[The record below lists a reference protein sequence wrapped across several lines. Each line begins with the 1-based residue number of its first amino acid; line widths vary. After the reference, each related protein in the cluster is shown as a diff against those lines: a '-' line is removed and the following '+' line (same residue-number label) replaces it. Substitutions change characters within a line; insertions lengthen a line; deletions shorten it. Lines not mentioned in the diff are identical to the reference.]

1 MATTVQTPPRTI
13 ISRLLNHK
21 IDHSYH
27 PHFEDLVVK
36 PLTNILPLLTGFTLL
51 AGVLLLI
58 HISIPQAEPYTSKF
72 LSLSHRQPSTGLY
85 SIGNGDVCFVL
96 FEVLTLVGLRE
107 GCMKYLLAPF
117 ARVMGVSKERKVV
130 RFSEQGWILMYYSVF
145 WPLGMLIWTKSPH
158 FSDMDQLW
166 IDWPQRDV
174 DGLIKFYILTQLAYW
189 IQQVISVNIEARRK
203 DYWLNVVHHFI
214 TITLILLCY
223 VYHHTRVGSLILVM
237 MDAIEILFPFA
248 KCLRYLGFTTLCDVV
263 FCIFFIT
270 WIMSRHVLYLM
281 TCWSVYSDVPR
292 IIEPS
297 CFMGS
302 ASDLHGPLPVPDD
315 WWHLIEPWLYPKG
328 IVCHSD
334 NFRVSILA
342 YLLVLQVLMMIWFGF
357 ICKVAIGV
365 LGGRAAEDV
374 RSDVESDEE
383 DSEAVANGSG
393 WQQSQLQ
400 PGRCVGSNENKIH
413 CKEE

>member
-13 ISRLLNHK
+13 ISRLLDHK

-27 PHFEDLVVK
+27 PHFEDLVLK
-36 PLTNILPLLTGFTLL
+36 PFTNILPLLTGFTLL
-51 AGVLLLI
+51 AVVLLLI

-72 LSLSHRQPSTGLY
+72 LLLSHRQPSTGLY

-130 RFSEQGWILMYYSVF
+130 RFSEQGWVLMYYS
-145 WPLGMLIWTKSPH
+145 
-158 FSDMDQLW
+158 
-166 IDWPQRDV
+166 
-174 DGLIKFYILTQLAYW
+174 
-189 IQQVISVNIEARRK
+189 QVISVNIEARRK

-214 TITLILLCY
+214 TITLIILCY

-270 WIMSRHVLYLM
+270 WIISRHVLYLM

-302 ASDLHGPLPVPDD
+302 ANDLNGPLPVPND

-328 IVCHSD
+328 RVCHSD

-365 LGGRAAEDV
+365 LRGRTADDV

-383 DSEAVANGSG
+383 DSKSVANGSG

-400 PGRCVGSNENKIH
+400 PGRCVGSNGAAQMVDGGKNKIH

>member
-13 ISRLLNHK
+13 ILRLLNHK
-21 IDHSYH
+21 I
-27 PHFEDLVVK
+27 
-36 PLTNILPLLTGFTLL
+36 GFTLL
-51 AGVLLLI
+51 AGVILLI

-72 LSLSHRQPSTGLY
+72 LFLSHRQPSTGLY
-85 SIGNGDVCFVL
+85 SVGDGDVCFVL
-96 FEVLTLVGLRE
+96 FEVLTLAGLRE

-145 WPLGMLIWTKSPH
+145 WPLGMLIWAKSPH

-166 IDWPQRDV
+166 IHWPQRDI

-248 KCLRYLGFTTLCDVV
+248 KCLRYLGFTTLCDLV
-263 FCIFFIT
+263 FFLFFVT
-270 WIMSRHVLYLM
+270 WIVSRHVLYLM

-302 ASDLHGPLPVPDD
+302 ANDLHGPLPVPDD
-315 WWHLIEPWLYPKG
+315 WWHLIEPWIYPKG
-328 IVCHSD
+328 KVCHSD
-334 NFRVSILA
+334 SFRVSILA
-342 YLLVLQVLMMIWFGF
+342 YLLLLQVLMMIWFGF

-365 LGGRAAEDV
+365 LDGRAAEDV

-383 DSEAVANGSG
+383 DSEPVANGSG

-400 PGRCVGSNENKIH
+400 PGRRVGSNGAAQMVDGVKKDLRCNIH
-413 CKEE
+413 CNEE